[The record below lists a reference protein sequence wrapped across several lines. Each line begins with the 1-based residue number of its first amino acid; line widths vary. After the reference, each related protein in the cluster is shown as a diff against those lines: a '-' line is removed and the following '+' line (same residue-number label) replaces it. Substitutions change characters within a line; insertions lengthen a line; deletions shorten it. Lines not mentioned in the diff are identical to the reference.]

1 MRLTRS
7 MSSLLRRLAIPL
19 LALTAVRCGGGDGG
33 GTAPPAVASVV
44 ITAPAGANAFQTLTR
59 TRQLAAVARDA
70 AGAIIPAATFTW
82 ASSNAG
88 AVSVNG
94 SGLVTAVANGSANII
109 ATSGGIPS
117 TPVAVT
123 VAQVAAGLGP
133 VPATVIF
140 GAIGSTRQ
148 LSGSVAD
155 SSGAAVPGS
164 PVVVW
169 SRAGTGVVASVSAGG
184 LITSLAVGT
193 SDTAVATAGT
203 IVTRVPITVTQLV
216 SSVLVSPAAPDTL
229 KTTGRTKLYTAVA
242 RDSNA
247 NTVPGATLT
256 WSSTAAGVA
265 TVGAATGVAT
275 AIADGS
281 TQITATAGGIAG
293 SRPLVVRRYALT
305 FTFLAASP
313 TITTPGG
320 TAGYNGTAQ
329 DSVSTPLPITWL
341 SRAPTIA
348 GVSPGSGF
356 STTATAV
363 GNGATFIVM
372 TAGTRAD
379 SAQLTVSGQAAA
391 VPLTAAVDV
400 GDQFFRSTR
409 NLTSNA
415 AVDTVGVGGTV
426 TWSWIGV
433 LRHDVRST
441 GAPLFTSSALQM
453 SGSHAFLFN
462 TAGTYTYEC
471 SLHSQ
476 MTGRIVVR

>member
-59 TRQLAAVARDA
+59 TRQLTAVARDA
-70 AGAIIPAATFTW
+70 AGAPISASIAW

-148 LSGSVAD
+148 LSGAVAD

-229 KTTGRTKLYTAVA
+229 KTTGRTKLYSAVA

-247 NTVPGATLT
+247 NTVPGAALT
-256 WSSTAAGVA
+256 WSSTTAGVA
-265 TVGAATGVAT
+265 TVGAAGLAT

-281 TQITATAGGIAG
+281 TQITATASGIAG

-348 GVSPGSGF
+348 GVSPGSGL

-400 GDQFFRSTR
+400 GDNFFRSTR

-433 LRHDVRST
+433 LLHDVRST
-441 GAPLFTSSALQM
+441 GAPLFTSSVLQR
-453 SGSHAFLFN
+453 SGSYAFLFN

-471 SLHSQ
+471 SVHSQ